1 MPLFQTDSDDFD
13 QPIQASIAWMVVGRL
28 VARAL
33 SDQIRNAGTLSRRAS
48 SDCAFYGFTPAANKI
63 SAAVP
68 KLLEFHPGQAIDL
81 IGHFRCKLIAL
92 FLTL

>member
-1 MPLFQTDSDDFD
+1 MPLFQSNSDDFD
-13 QPIQASIAWMVVGRL
+13 QPIQASISWVVAGWL

-81 IGHFRCKLIAL
+81 MGHFRCKLIAL
-92 FLTL
+92 LLTL

>member
-1 MPLFQTDSDDFD
+1 MKAALCFGRDVVRVFRKSD
-13 QPIQASIAWMVVGRL
+13 
-28 VARAL
+28 

-68 KLLEFHPGQAIDL
+68 KLLEFHPGRATDL

-92 FLTL
+92 LWTL

>member
-1 MPLFQTDSDDFD
+1 MPLFQSNSDDFD
-13 QPIQASIAWMVVGRL
+13 QPIQASISWVVAGWL
-28 VARAL
+28 LARAL
-33 SDQIRNAGTLSRRAS
+33 SDQIRNAGTLSRQAS

-81 IGHFRCKLIAL
+81 IGYFRCKLIAL
-92 FLTL
+92 LLTL

>member
-13 QPIQASIAWMVVGRL
+13 QPIQASIAWMVAGRL

-33 SDQIRNAGTLSRRAS
+33 SDQIQNAGTLSRRAS
-48 SDCAFYGFTPAANKI
+48 SDCAFCGFSPAADKI
-63 SAAVP
+63 SSAVP

-81 IGHFRCKLIAL
+81 IGHFRCKLIAVL
-92 FLTL
+92 LTL

>member
-1 MPLFQTDSDDFD
+1 
-13 QPIQASIAWMVVGRL
+13 VVAGWL

-33 SDQIRNAGTLSRRAS
+33 SDQIRNASTLSRRAS
-48 SDCAFYGFTPAANKI
+48 SDCAFYGFTPAADKI

-92 FLTL
+92 LLTLENCFYNTPCYTCGGTDEAI